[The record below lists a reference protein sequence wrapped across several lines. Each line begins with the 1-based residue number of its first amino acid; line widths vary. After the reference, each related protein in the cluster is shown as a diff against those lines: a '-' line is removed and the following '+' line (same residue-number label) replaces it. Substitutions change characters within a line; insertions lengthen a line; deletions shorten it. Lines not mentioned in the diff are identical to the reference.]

1 MSAVYLTVRASESAA
16 NRGVR
21 ASRAPAPGLL
31 LCEELALERSKLVLA
46 QDAFRA

>member
-1 MSAVYLTVRASESAA
+1 MIAVCLTVSPSESPA

-21 ASRAPAPGLL
+21 ASRAPVSGLL
-31 LCEELALERSKLVLA
+31 LGEELALERSKLVFA